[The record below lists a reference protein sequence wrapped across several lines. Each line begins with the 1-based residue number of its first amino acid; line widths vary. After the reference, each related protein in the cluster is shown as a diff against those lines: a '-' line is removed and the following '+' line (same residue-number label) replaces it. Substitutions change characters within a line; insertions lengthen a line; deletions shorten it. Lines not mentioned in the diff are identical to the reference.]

1 MLRTRKAEFRMDLKL
16 ESRAGILLATAAG
29 QASLTETVELGKNVC
44 SAAAKRGLRKV
55 LLDCLAVEGELS
67 VTERFILGKTIVEY
81 CVTRSIA
88 VKVAIIGN
96 PPSVTGLA
104 AEVAWNRGMMIQ
116 TFSERQTAVDWLNGT
131 SSKAT
136 AT

>member
-1 MLRTRKAEFRMDLKL
+1 MDLKL

-96 PPSVTGLA
+96 SPSVTGLA